1 MDSSII
7 QKYKF
12 REHSDGVM
20 VGGFSMQNI
29 LTVNDM
35 GSKEQLEGFSVPVG
49 LYVSTTSDM
58 KGGSEQTQP
67 KTIFGG
73 TIDDERFE
81 KLYGG
86 IVQRVVKKP
95 SKTQKK
101 R

>member
-1 MDSSII
+1 MESSII

-29 LTVNDM
+29 LTANDL
-35 GSKEQLEGFSVPVG
+35 GKLEGFSVPVG
-49 LYVSTTSDM
+49 LYVSTTSEM
-58 KGGSEQTQP
+58 KGGSEQTQS

-73 TIDDERFE
+73 AIDDERFE
-81 KLYGG
+81 KLYRG
-86 IVQRVVKKP
+86 VVHRVVKKP

>member
-1 MDSSII
+1 MESSIV

-12 REHSDGVM
+12 REHSDGIM

-29 LTVNDM
+29 LTASDIN
-35 GSKEQLEGFSVPVG
+35 KEQLEGFSVPVG
-49 LYVSTTSDM
+49 LYVSTISDM
-58 KGGSEQTQP
+58 KGGSEKTQS
-67 KTIFGG
+67 KTIFGE

-86 IVQRVVKKP
+86 VLHRVVKKP